1 MTTTE
6 TIDETLN
13 GIKLRF
19 RYLEWLLTHMD
30 MLEVDITS
38 DCIENLQ
45 TIENELKT
53 IIHNRLDA
61 TPHEKLTARD
71 YLNIVANLM

>member
-6 TIDETLN
+6 SIDEILN

-19 RYLEWLLTHMD
+19 RYLEWLLRHMD
-30 MLEVDITS
+30 MLEEDITAS
-38 DCIENLQ
+38 CIDNLQ

-53 IIHNRLDA
+53 IIHNRIDS

-71 YLNIVANLM
+71 YLNIIANLI

>member
-1 MTTTE
+1 
-6 TIDETLN
+6 
-13 GIKLRF
+13 
-19 RYLEWLLTHMD
+19 MD
-30 MLEVDITS
+30 MLEVNITS

-53 IIHNRLDA
+53 IIHDRLDA

-71 YLNIVANLM
+71 YLNILANLM

>member
-6 TIDETLN
+6 SIDEILN

-19 RYLEWLLTHMD
+19 RYLEWLLRHMD
-30 MLEVDITS
+30 MLEEAS
-38 DCIENLQ
+38 SCIENLQ
-45 TIENELKT
+45 TIENELKP
-53 IIHNRLDA
+53 IIHNRIDS

-71 YLNIVANLM
+71 YLNIIANLI